1 MVDLSEIAGANGF
14 VPDGLIIASMR
25 RGVNGIEGLGRHFLI
40 SDLGTGSGAGTGDG
54 KGSEVG
60 PDASAE
66 GPN

>member
-1 MVDLSEIAGANGF
+1 MVDLSEIAGANGL
-14 VPDGLIIASMR
+14 VPDGLMTASMR
-25 RGVNGIEGLGRHFLI
+25 RGVKGFEGLGRHFLI